1 MEKFAAWLQGV
12 VVTAGAAGLF
22 LVAFLDSSFLSL
34 PEIADILV
42 VYMVTQHP
50 ERVVLYVIANTAGSM
65 GGCLVLYVIGKKG
78 GEPLIRKRFKGP
90 TVERAMGFFQRYGVM
105 TVLIPSLLPPPMPFK
120 IFVLLSG
127 VAGIPV
133 ARFATAIAIGR
144 GLRYSILGFL
154 AVRYG
159 NVALVYVRENVVMV
173 SLVAVGLLLTVFVI
187 YAWWARTP
195 QPVTTRR
202 RDGGSGTDRASSA

>member
-1 MEKFAAWLQGV
+1 
-12 VVTAGAAGLF
+12 LF
-22 LVAFLDSSFLSL
+22 AFLDSSFLSL

-65 GGCLVLYVIGKKG
+65 CGCLVLYFIGRKG

-90 TVERAMGFFQRYGVM
+90 SVERAAEFFQRYGVM

-127 VAGIPV
+127 VAGISV
-133 ARFATAIAIGR
+133 GRFATAIAIGR

-159 NVALVYVRENVVMV
+159 QQAITYVRENVVVV
-173 SLVAVGLLLTVFVI
+173 SLVAVGLLVVAFVI
-187 YAWWARTP
+187 YLRWAKTP
-195 QPVTTRR
+195 RR
-202 RDGGSGTDRASSA
+202 MQGRP